1 MQSAIQLTLHLIRS
15 IPFFSQ
21 KNFEPLKRLTQCR
34 SILFS
39 KIYCN
44 QQHILPVRFHR
55 FTATDGG
62 GYILAMF
69 CRKAKLETQNRT
81 RTSDFEYL
89 TGKSGMD
96 AADSMQKRRLRLRLK
111 LDDEK
116 CTRTYIFH
124 QGRQARR
131 KPRKLSPLPGL
142 KSYRLPTV
150 Q

>member
-89 TGKSGMD
+89 SGKMCELRAGKPSGSQD
-96 AADSMQKRRLRLRLK
+96 KSSSSQDCSSPVRLQ
-111 LDDEK
+111 
-116 CTRTYIFH
+116 CSS
-124 QGRQARR
+124 ARR
-131 KPRKLSPLPGL
+131 STNCRRVGRGKN
-142 KSYRLPTV
+142 PTHHPEDR
-150 Q
+150 